1 MAVTRSHGNADN
13 GRVIFK
19 DDDAGYREWLARHKG
34 SESFVLNTERNPKP
48 TYLILHRAT
57 CHTIS
62 GAPAHG
68 TQWTHD
74 FIKVCGTRAEL
85 ESFAR
90 SVGGTAQTCGI
101 CR

>member
-1 MAVTRSHGNADN
+1 MNVGHGIADN

-19 DDDAGYREWLARHKG
+19 DDDAGYREWLAGHQ
-34 SESFVLNTERNPKP
+34 EPHAFVLNAERNPKP

-62 GAPAHG
+62 GEPARG

-74 FIKVCGTRAEL
+74 FMKVCGTRAEL
-85 ESFAR
+85 EAFAR
-90 SVGGTAQTCGI
+90 SVGGTPQVCGHSQ
-101 CR
+101 